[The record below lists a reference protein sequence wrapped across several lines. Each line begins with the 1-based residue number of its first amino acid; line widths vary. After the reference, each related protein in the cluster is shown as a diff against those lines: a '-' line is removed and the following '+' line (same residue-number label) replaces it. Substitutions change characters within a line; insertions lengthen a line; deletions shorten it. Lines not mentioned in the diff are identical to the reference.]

1 MPARKRRCAA
11 VFRRDFLKAFAAAA
25 SAAFSGGAAAAAVG
39 TTVAKTA
46 PPAKAAAAASRA
58 TPQTSISASTSHFS
72 SEIERIRS
80 LLSECRLV
88 SVEKMSL
95 RDGGC
100 VITASY
106 RHDPDGTPTELDK
119 QWGEYLADADAGIR
133 SVEVSSSCEEI
144 DITHLGSYRSIQS
157 LKPVRDITVEYV
169 KGW

>member
-1 MPARKRRCAA
+1 M
-11 VFRRDFLKAFAAAA
+11 FRRDFLKAFAAAA

-46 PPAKAAAAASRA
+46 PQAKAAAAASRA
-58 TPQTSISASTSHFS
+58 TPQASISASTSHFS
-72 SEIERIRS
+72 SEIERVRG

-88 SVEKMSL
+88 SIEEMSL

-106 RHDPDGTPTELDK
+106 RHDPNGKPTELDK
-119 QWGEYLADADAGIR
+119 QWGEYLADAGIR
-133 SVEVSSSCEEI
+133 SVEVSSSYEEL
-144 DITHLGSYRSIQS
+144 DVFHLGDYSMKHSVAN
-157 LKPVRDITVEYV
+157 PVRDITVEYV

>member
-58 TPQTSISASTSHFS
+58 TTQASISASTSHFS

-88 SVEKMSL
+88 SIQEMSL
-95 RDGGC
+95 MDSQYI
-100 VITASY
+100 ITASY
-106 RHDPDGTPTELDK
+106 RHDPGGKPTALDK
-119 QWGEYLADADAGIR
+119 QWGEYLADAGIR

-144 DITHLGSYRSIQS
+144 DVFHLGNYPVKGR

-169 KGW
+169 KGAKS